1 MPSTPFIVIDF
12 ETTGMGPSQG
22 ARATEIAAV
31 RVEDGR
37 ITDRYQSLMNAGV
50 WVPPFITALTGI
62 SNQMLAKAPPA
73 AQVMQDVA
81 AFCQGQPLV
90 AHNAAFDRGFWA
102 AEMAHA
108 GVPAD
113 PAHASFACTVL
124 LSRRLYPEAPSHRLS
139 ALGDWLGLRRD
150 GQAHRALS
158 DAELTAQLLIRLQRD
173 VTERF
178 AEPLDGAEACHAA
191 LCVLQRAPKTQL
203 TKALTRWAQAAR
215 GQGPAD
221 TRRRPAPITV
231 G

>member
-1 MPSTPFIVIDF
+1 MPAAPFIVIDF
-12 ETTGMGPSQG
+12 ETTGMGPAQG

-37 ITDRYQSLMNAGV
+37 VTGHYQSLMNAGV

-62 SNQMLAKAPPA
+62 TNQMLAGAPPA
-73 AQVMQDVA
+73 AQVMQEVA
-81 AFCQGQPLV
+81 AFCRGQPLV

-102 AEMAHA
+102 AEMAQA

-113 PAHASFACTVL
+113 PAHAAFACTVL

-139 ALGDWLGLRRD
+139 HLADWLGLRRD
-150 GQAHRALS
+150 GRAHRALS

-178 AEPLDGAEACHAA
+178 AEPLGGAEACHAA
-191 LCVLQRAPKTQL
+191 LCVLQRAPKPQL
-203 TKALTRWAQAAR
+203 ARALSRWAQAR
-215 GQGPAD
+215 PGSSPA
-221 TRRRPAPITV
+221 AA
-231 G
+231 